1 MPDLAKLPV
10 RDVVLIVE
18 DHPLVLITATALIED
33 AGMDTLVAGDAD
45 EALAILTTR
54 DDIHAVFTDVAMPG
68 SMDGVA
74 LAQLVRERWPG
85 ILLVVTSGGVLPDD
99 ATLPRGVPFLLK
111 PDEYAKVVDELLGDT
126 A

>member
-1 MPDLAKLPV
+1 MAHLAKLPV

-18 DHPLVLITATALIED
+18 DHPLVQITATALIED

-45 EALAILTTR
+45 EALAILSKR
-54 DDIHAVFTDVAMPG
+54 DDIYAVFTDVTMPG

-74 LAQLVRERWPG
+74 LALLVRERWPE
-85 ILLVVTSGGVLPDD
+85 IMLVVTSGGELPDD

-111 PDEYAKVVDELLGDT
+111 PDDYAKVVDELMGY
-126 A
+126 AA